1 MKGPKQLINNELQF
15 NSSKNSTLAHFWR
28 YFLGRKSSFAF
39 KVYFVTFPTRIKNIN
54 TFSKPD
60 DKMLR
65 LERQKHGWMFLS
77 SSPNFPRQ
85 TVYFTFILLLFPSMC
100 FSHANEGTTFCFYT
114 SEGECNDGWMMMQC
128 MFCAFKIADTK

>member
-1 MKGPKQLINNELQF
+1 MNCKL
-15 NSSKNSTLAHFWR
+15 NSFKNSTLAHFWR
-28 YFLGRKSSFAF
+28 YFLGRKNSFAF
-39 KVYFVTFPTRIKNIN
+39 NVYFVTFPTRIKYN
-54 TFSKPD
+54 TFSKTD
-60 DKMLR
+60 DKKSEIFIKMLR
-65 LERQKHGWMFLS
+65 LERQKHGWIFLS
-77 SSPNFPRQ
+77 SPSNFSRK

>member
-1 MKGPKQLINNELQF
+1 MNCSLIV
-15 NSSKNSTLAHFWR
+15 SKTASLPLSR
-28 YFLGRKSSFAF
+28 LFAF
-39 KVYFVTFPTRIKNIN
+39 KVSVYFATFPTRIKYN
-54 TFSKPD
+54 TFSKTD
-60 DKMLR
+60 DKKIRDFYIKMLR
-65 LERQKHGWMFLS
+65 LEKQKHGWIFLS
-77 SSPNFPRQ
+77 SPSNFSRK